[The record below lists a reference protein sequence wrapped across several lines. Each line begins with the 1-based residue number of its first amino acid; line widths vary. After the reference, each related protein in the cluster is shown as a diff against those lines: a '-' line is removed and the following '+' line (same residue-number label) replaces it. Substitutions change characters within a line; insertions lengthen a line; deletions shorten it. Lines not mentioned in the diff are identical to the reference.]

1 MSKIY
6 DATIQQQIRDYI
18 TTQDVSQTK
27 LAAMTGIGK
36 GTMSQY
42 MNSSYVN
49 GDPAAIEKKITEFFR
64 TTSARAQAEQAAA
77 PYIIER
83 GYVPTT
89 VSEDVYQSILFA
101 QLNRCMAVLQGDAGV
116 GKTKGAVKFARDHPN
131 SAIYIKVTP
140 TDASITG
147 VVYLLA
153 KKMNIRDVHGRRQIM
168 EAVLEKLANTNKV
181 VIVDEAQFLNS
192 MAIDLLRTISD
203 GDEESENLGNGICLI
218 GNSTIKRKIQV
229 KADNGLAQ
237 LDTRVKLPREYYTT
251 QTTRGDVD
259 ALFPLLAQQGKE
271 KELKFLHS
279 ISRSSA
285 STRKAV
291 SIFDN
296 AAREGD
302 VGFENLRKW
311 AAQMGVGVVA

>member
-1 MSKIY
+1 MNKIY
-6 DATIQQQIRDYI
+6 NAALQQQIREYI
-18 TTQDVSQTK
+18 DEKKISQSG
-27 LAAMTGIGK
+27 LAVMIGIGK

-42 MNSSYVN
+42 LNSNYSN
-49 GDPAAIEKKITEFFR
+49 GDVAETEKKIAEFFR
-64 TTSARAQAEQAAA
+64 TANARAEVEQTAA
-77 PYIIER
+77 PYISER

-116 GKTKGAVKFARDHPN
+116 GKTKGAVKFAKDHPN
-131 SAIYIKVTP
+131 SAVYIKVTP
-140 TDASITG
+140 TNASITG
-147 VVYLLA
+147 VVQLLA
-153 KKMNIRDVHGRRQIM
+153 KKLNIRDVRGRRQTM
-168 EAVLEKLANTNKV
+168 EAVLEKLANTNKI

-192 MAIDLLRTISD
+192 MSIDLLRTISD
-203 GDEESENLGNGICLI
+203 GDEESDNLGNGICLI

-237 LDTRVKLPREYYTT
+237 LDTRVKLPREYYTS

-291 SIFDN
+291 SVFDN

-302 VGFENLRKW
+302 VSFENLRKW
-311 AAQMGVGVVA
+311 AVQMGVGVIA